1 MINFVLG
8 INYSRI
14 LLLSWMTFKNFYLK
28 LMTST
33 YCVICG
39 QWTYQ
44 KAFLNCLCQ
53 SFLFSMNSQLSFLNV
68 TSIDFKVSSYPTL
81 LIPWFVNFRHS
92 HKTRKDSLEKWVV
105 YIEIGLVSWNLLN
118 SPKHRGTIL
127 RNMASFEEDQQLPGA
142 FHAIMDKIEAD
153 ILHHAKKWDWKWKLQ
168 LWMPVLLQSTCT
180 FKVGLWKL
188 GKI

>member
-118 SPKHRGTIL
+118 SPKHRGSIL
-127 RNMASFEEDQQLPGA
+127 RNMASFEEDQQLAGA

-153 ILHHAKKWDWKWKLQ
+153 ILHDAKKWDWKWKLQ